1 MKISEETFFGILS
14 QCAIIKFK
22 MENLEY
28 PRKCYTTPI
37 EHCITFGDTPI
48 CWTWWLGKSVAF
60 LAFYWQV
67 MLYFGIF
74 LRKFAQSKN
83 HSNNSVNNKRISTY
97 PYSLLM
103 RNLLLSLQQYENY
116 KTFKYMPDYISHAV
130 QFQHNLEII

>member
-1 MKISEETFFGILS
+1 MKLASLFGFLFLSEIHLYLLHIDYMKISEETFFGILS

-97 PYSLLM
+97 PYSLLL
-103 RNLLLSLQQYENY
+103 NKQY
-116 KTFKYMPDYISHAV
+116 
-130 QFQHNLEII
+130 